1 MFEYI
6 DNDDDVRFF
15 KPTRLV
21 IYIFF
26 IALTH
31 WNTKTQVDML
41 LYFILILS
49 LPANINFKG
58 FGFTEPKFKH
68 AICRTGSEHTNYYT
82 ISTVLM
88 WRNNLNHHYAFI
100 YIMFLDVTIT
110 NLYYSI

>member
-1 MFEYI
+1 M
-6 DNDDDVRFF
+6 
-15 KPTRLV
+15 L
-21 IYIFF
+21 
-26 IALTH
+26 AH
-31 WNTKTQVDML
+31 WNNNTQVDML

-49 LPANINFKG
+49 LPAHINFKV